1 MHPGHNPYGMY
12 IEDIEEPI
20 PICVNMS
27 GFAGFLA
34 TKILGE
40 VWEDDYTGY
49 YYEEGDENFVEMFM
63 MVEGPEFEEDYDI
76 FIEDED
82 AE

>member
-1 MHPGHNPYGMY
+1 MHPEQAPYGMY
-12 IEDIEEPI
+12 MEDLKDPI
-20 PICVNMS
+20 PICINMS
-27 GFAGFLA
+27 GFSGFLA
-34 TKILGE
+34 TKLLGE

-63 MVEGPEFEEDYDI
+63 LVEDMGYTEDYDI
-76 FIEDED
+76 FIEDDD